1 MFHQLSLH
9 LRALAFFKVVFLHHE
24 AQLSVFKFLAELV
37 NLLPLLIKL
46 LLHD

>member
-24 AQLSVFKFLAELV
+24 AQLGFFEFLAELV
-37 NLLPLLIKL
+37 NLLLLLIKL